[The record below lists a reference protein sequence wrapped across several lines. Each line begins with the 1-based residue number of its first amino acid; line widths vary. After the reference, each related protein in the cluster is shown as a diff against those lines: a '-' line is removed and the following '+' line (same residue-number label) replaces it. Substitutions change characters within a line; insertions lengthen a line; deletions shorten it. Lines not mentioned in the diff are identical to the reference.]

1 MTDDPGCG
9 HVFEADG
16 STFGDPLTATFRCT
30 RCGQERT
37 QAASPRIVA
46 MRREDDA
53 DAADLHRASKDLY
66 ETLKARDGHGRYRL
80 EGYELMKAVGRWA
93 ERWPGDARIVPCDD
107 GDFMSSSIL
116 LVEHRTARTYMG
128 TTVVVI
134 PQSSGP
140 PCEIFL
146 DPSDRNALIEALKD
160 IRDGARP
167 AQRAERRRIKDERSV
182 WAAETY
188 VGPEDGQTGRT
199 P

>member
-1 MTDDPGCG
+1 
-9 HVFEADG
+9 
-16 STFGDPLTATFRCT
+16 
-30 RCGQERT
+30 
-37 QAASPRIVA
+37 
-46 MRREDDA
+46 
-53 DAADLHRASKDLY
+53 
-66 ETLKARDGHGRYRL
+66 
-80 EGYELMKAVGRWA
+80 
-93 ERWPGDARIVPCDD
+93 
-107 GDFMSSSIL
+107 MSSSIL